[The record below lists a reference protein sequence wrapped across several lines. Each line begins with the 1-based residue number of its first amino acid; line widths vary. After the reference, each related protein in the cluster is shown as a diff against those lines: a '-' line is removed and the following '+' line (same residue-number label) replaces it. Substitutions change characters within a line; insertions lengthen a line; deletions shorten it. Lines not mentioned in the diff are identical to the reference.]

1 MTDQPEFKDV
11 IPTFRIFSI
20 EKAKEFYVEFL
31 GFTVDWEHRYG
42 DNFPLYMQVSRAGLR
57 LHLTEHYGDATPG
70 SAVFIWMRGI
80 VAFQAEL
87 AGKDYRYAKPGLNDA
102 PWDAK
107 TFMLT
112 DPFGNKLTF
121 NEPLKADDPR
131 A

>member
-31 GFTVDWEHRYG
+31 GFTVDWEHRYV

>member
-80 VAFQAEL
+80 VAFQTEL

-107 TFMLT
+107 TFTLT